1 MNHDFLIPAT
11 PGIARSL
18 MRLMASRMVSVDPAI
33 LALTNDGL
41 YSDADFATL
50 PVRPDHAQ
58 TAALQ
63 TLRDFDHHAVL
74 LEPRGAGRPAIDT
87 LVMACALADLG
98 PVTLF
103 TGAPQAWGAMS
114 THEIDCRSYAVA
126 NLSALADRRGGLL
139 VLDIP
144 PGTLPEQTK
153 TMIHGLVSEF
163 RRTIIVGAVGRQW
176 WTGTDVC
183 ELASFLSPNSPTHL
197 LTVPRTATGLQ
208 KNLALS
214 RQLGVNTK
222 RAADIPNMFAFLFNV
237 CTDLI
242 PRTHE
247 FVINNVEPN
256 EDLHTQYP

>member
-41 YSDADFATL
+41 YNDADFAAL
-50 PVRPDHAQ
+50 PVRPGHAQ

-74 LEPRGAGRPAIDT
+74 LEPKGVGRPAIDT
-87 LVMACALADLG
+87 LVMACALADIG

-103 TGAPQAWGAMS
+103 TGAPRAWGAMAG
-114 THEIDCRSYAVA
+114 HQADCRPFAASS
-126 NLSALADRRGGLL
+126 LSALADRRRGLL
-139 VLDIP
+139 VLDIAP
-144 PGTLPEQTK
+144 DTVTEQTK
-153 TMIHGLVSEF
+153 PMIHGLVSEF
-163 RRTIIVGAVGRQW
+163 RRTIIVGTVGRQW
-176 WTGTDVC
+176 WTGTDVRD
-183 ELASFLSPNSPTHL
+183 LATFLSPNSPTHL
-197 LTVPRTATGLQ
+197 LTIPRTATGLQ

-222 RAADIPNMFAFLFNV
+222 RAADIPNMVAFLFNV

-256 EDLHTQYP
+256 EDLYS